1 MATKETYMSPE
12 LRVLTVW
19 FDSGFCNSIDKEDSM
34 NGGPEDVGYDN
45 WLDGFA

>member
-12 LRVLTVW
+12 LRVLTVR

-45 WLDGFA
+45 WLDGLE